1 MSSTIKEKN
10 NNDNINDIKNKEKDN
25 SQCSCNLYEHDDTL
39 DTSDYICKKCHIY
52 NDIKNAKQ
60 NSDTIDFNI
69 NQNSD
74 TIDSNINQN
83 SDTIDSNI
91 NQNPMCILTLKPPYE
106 CILEKHGTKCKYLFV
121 CIIFVLTIICVIIT
135 INCNNN

>member
-83 SDTIDSNI
+83 
-91 NQNPMCILTLKPPYE
+91 PMCILTLKPPYE